1 MERARIRLS
10 WPDYEYLEAWIDL
23 PNDLREILTRPVET
37 DRSSVTVEMT
47 TTAAERFRSELTVKL
62 AKVGFDEDY
71 ELTAEGQRLEEL
83 IDTLQVF

>member
-10 WPDYEYLEAWIDL
+10 RPEYEYLEAWTDL
-23 PNDLREILTRPVET
+23 PDDLREALTRPIET
-37 DRSSVTVEMT
+37 DSSSVTVEMT
-47 TTAAERFRSELTVKL
+47 TDISERFCSELTVKM

-83 IDTLQVF
+83 IDTFEVF